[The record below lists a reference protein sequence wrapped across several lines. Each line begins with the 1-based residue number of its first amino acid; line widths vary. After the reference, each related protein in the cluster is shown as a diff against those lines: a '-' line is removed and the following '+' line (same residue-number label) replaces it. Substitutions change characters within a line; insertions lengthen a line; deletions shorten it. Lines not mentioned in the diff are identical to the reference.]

1 MSPPPKWSSES
12 LAALTRRVPSALS
25 RHDGHLCCAAAIAWV
40 GAMARVAPEPHAQP
54 PGWISH
60 RWRWGPSRWPLT
72 WCEAVRAERLDCGAL
87 TELAVEASLVTGLPV
102 VKIQLIQEW
111 DRERLLEWQARWAA
125 ASVESSWIQ
134 APFAYHEL
142 VGVLRGTSVMLWD
155 PVDGLWKEGGQPGYG
170 RVVAIR
176 LLPGGRLPLSSHPG
190 TLTWDGVRLRSGLWC
205 ERPDSTGLAANRP
218 SPTSLST

>member
-1 MSPPPKWSSES
+1 
-12 LAALTRRVPSALS
+12 
-25 RHDGHLCCAAAIAWV
+25 
-40 GAMARVAPEPHAQP
+40 MARAAQDPYAQP
-54 PGWISH
+54 PAWISH

-87 TELAVEASLVTGLPV
+87 TELAVEASLVSGFPV
-102 VKIQLIQEW
+102 VKIQLVQEW

-125 ASVESSWIQ
+125 VGVDSSWIQ

-142 VGVLRGTSVMLWD
+142 VGVLRGASVMLWD
-155 PVDGLWKEGGQPGYG
+155 PVDGLCREGGQPGYG

-176 LLPGGRLPLSSHPG
+176 LVPCGGLPLSSHPG
-190 TLTWDGVRLRSGLWC
+190 TLTWDRVALRPGRWC
-205 ERPDSTGLAANRP
+205 EKHGSTGLGAYLR